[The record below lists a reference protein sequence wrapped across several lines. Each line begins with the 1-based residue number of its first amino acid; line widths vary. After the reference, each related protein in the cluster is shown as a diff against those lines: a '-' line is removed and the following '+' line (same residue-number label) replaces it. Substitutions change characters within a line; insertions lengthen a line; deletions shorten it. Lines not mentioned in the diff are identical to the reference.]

1 MPPESIKDDTP
12 APEDQ
17 GVTRSLSKDALSKD
31 SGQDAATLSS
41 LDILLRRQDLTA
53 FAGPAGANG
62 VGSAAGSARPDMQSL
77 LGKRHSTI
85 DCHDRGNKDGAG
97 LSALDMKSFF
107 DKLKDLFAPKGPH
120 EIPDNEPLPKLI
132 INGKEENYP
141 KSKKFSYEDTYGDK
155 KIADPYQWLE
165 DKSNPDTKDWVK
177 KQTEL
182 TERYLAGIPE
192 REQLHKR
199 LEQVYNYESRF
210 DMWKQGGKHY
220 VWKQDGLKEQP
231 ELCVLDKFTDIPKTI
246 LDVNKLSKDGH
257 GIVRDLS
264 LSDDGKY
271 AEFRFSDGGQDRTRN
286 VIYDIVNQ
294 KEIDSLP
301 DGVKTTAREKT
312 ASTEGT
318 NIPNA
323 LLADGSKGEY
333 VLTNKGAQNFKLT
346 FVDAKDGK
354 EKDILPESKDQLIET
369 RMVGGKILA
378 HYLNDACS
386 QLKLFDADG
395 KFIRDVPLP
404 GRGTVKSINGSPDD
418 KEFFFTYSNFTTPHT
433 VYRSDAETGKTEAQF
448 TPKTPFN
455 PNDFETEEKVC
466 KSKDGTPIH
475 MFIVH
480 KKGLELD
487 GKNPTYL
494 HGYGGFRIN
503 RTPIFDNGNIPW
515 LQDGG
520 VLVVANLRGG
530 NEYGEKW
537 HQGGMRDK
545 KQNVF
550 DDFISSAEYLV
561 DQKYTSG
568 DRLAIGGRSN
578 GGLLVG
584 ATLVQRPDLFAA
596 AIPEVGLF
604 DMLRFPQLGPGAGW
618 QSEYGYPSNPKDFQN
633 FLKYSPLHNLK
644 RGVGLPSILTMTNV
658 NDDRVIPSHSFKF
671 IAAAQRAQGNEKN
684 PVLLYV
690 GQGCGHGPEKYT
702 SQLVDEY
709 SNKWSFLKNSMGLS
723 KR

>member
-1 MPPESIKDDTP
+1 MPPERNP
-12 APEDQ
+12 EENFAPEDRGIG
-17 GVTRSLSKDALSKD
+17 GVQPRD
-31 SGQDAATLSS
+31 SDRDAAPAFSS
-41 LDILLRRQDLTA
+41 LDLLLRSNSDSRVTQ
-53 FAGPAGANG
+53 
-62 VGSAAGSARPDMQSL
+62 GSATTALAL
-77 LGKRHSTI
+77 KRFSTI
-85 DCHDRGNKDGAG
+85 DCHGANKDRDAA
-97 LSALDMKSFF
+97 LSTLDFKSLFE
-107 DKLKDLFAPKGPH
+107 KLKDLIGPQPPH
-120 EIPDNEPLPKLI
+120 ELPDKEPLPKLI

-141 KSKKFSYEDTYGDK
+141 RSKRFSYEDTYGDK

-165 DKSNPDTKDWVK
+165 DRDSPDSKDWVK

-192 REQLHKR
+192 RQDLHKR
-199 LEQVYNYESRF
+199 LEQIYNYEQRF

-231 ELCVLDKFTDIPKTI
+231 ELCVLDKFTDQPKTI

-257 GIVRDLS
+257 GIVRDLR

-271 AEFRFSDGGQDRTRN
+271 AEFRFSDGGQDRTRD
-286 VIYDIVNQ
+286 VVYDLVAQ
-294 KEIDSLP
+294 KEIDRLP
-301 DGVKTTAREKT
+301 VGVKTVEREKT
-312 ASTEGT
+312 ASAEGSS
-318 NIPNA
+318 IPNA
-323 LLADGSKGEY
+323 ILSDGRKGEFQ
-333 VLTNKGAQNFKLT
+333 LSKKDAPNSKLV
-346 FVDAKDGK
+346 FIDSDGK
-354 EKDILPESKDQLIET
+354 QKDVLPESKDQLVET
-369 RMVGGKILA
+369 RIVGNKILA

-386 QLKLFDADG
+386 QLKLFDMDG
-395 KFIRDVPLP
+395 KFLKDVPLP

-418 KEFFFTYSNFTTPHT
+418 KEFFFTYSNFTTPNT
-433 VYRSDAETGKTEAQF
+433 VYRADAETGKTETQF

-455 PNDFETEEKVC
+455 PNDFVTEEKFC

-475 MFIVH
+475 LFIVH
-480 KKGLELD
+480 KKDMELD

-530 NEYGEKW
+530 TEYGEKW
-537 HQGGMRDK
+537 HQGGMKDK

-550 DDFISSAEYLV
+550 DDFIASAEYLV
-561 DQKYTSG
+561 DKKYTSG
-568 DRLAIGGRSN
+568 SKLAIGGRSN

-644 RGVGLPSILTMTNV
+644 RGVGLPPVMTMTNV

-671 IAAAQRAQGNEKN
+671 TAAAQRAQGNEKN

-709 SNKWSFLKNSMGLS
+709 SNKWAFLKKSMGLS
-723 KR
+723 HSAR